1 MKAPSPVSL
10 AQEDCL
16 EAVLRLQQAQGAA
29 RVRDLSAALGVHKS
43 TVVAMLK
50 RLAAQALITHARY
63 GLVSLTPAG
72 AVIANRTGARHE
84 LIREVLTN
92 FLLLDPAA
100 ADANACRL
108 EHALDA
114 AAHQRLR
121 EAVSLATA
129 RPQLAASWQRAF
141 RARLKAGGRGQ
152 ESGARGQESRVKD
165 QRTK

>member
-1 MKAPSPVSL
+1 MSATRPVSL

-16 EAVLRLQQAQGAA
+16 EAVLRLQQVQGTA

-43 TVVAMLK
+43 TVVATLK
-50 RLAAQALITHARY
+50 RLAAQGLVTHERY
-63 GLVSLTPAG
+63 GLVTLTPAG
-72 AVIANRTGARHE
+72 AAIAGRTGARHE
-84 LIREVLTN
+84 LLRDVLTK

-121 EAVSLATA
+121 EAVGFAAA
-129 RPQLAASWQRAF
+129 RPRQAAGWRRSFRTHLAAAQSKER
-141 RARLKAGGRGQ
+141 RDGG
-152 ESGARGQESRVKD
+152 KP
-165 QRTK
+165 